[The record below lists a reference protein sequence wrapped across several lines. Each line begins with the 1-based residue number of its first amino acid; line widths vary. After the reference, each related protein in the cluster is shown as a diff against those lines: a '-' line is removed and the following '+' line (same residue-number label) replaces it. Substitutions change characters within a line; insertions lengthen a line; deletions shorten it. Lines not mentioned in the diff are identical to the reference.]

1 MRAWNRFV
9 NDNECAMGC
18 VALMVIL
25 ALYVIAGTI
34 EWYGEQAYLQEVS
47 AYEVRE
53 G

>member
-9 NDNECAMGC
+9 NDNECAMGF

-34 EWYGEQAYLQEVS
+34 EWYGEQAYLQGVS